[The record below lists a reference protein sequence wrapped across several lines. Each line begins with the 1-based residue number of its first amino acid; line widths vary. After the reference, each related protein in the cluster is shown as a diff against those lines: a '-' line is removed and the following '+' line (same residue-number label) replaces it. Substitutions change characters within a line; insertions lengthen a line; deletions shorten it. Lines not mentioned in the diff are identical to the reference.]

1 MLFSTKL
8 TVEVNRCKFVDSF
21 VGFLQSRFKTK
32 YIIQECCWSC
42 SGRFCFFFFIF
53 TQGFE
58 ETGAYNMLAI
68 MLLPRCKGMQC
79 ILKFVGPVQEKAVV
93 VEYDQKVLM
102 PMLHKA

>member
-1 MLFSTKL
+1 LLILLLVFCNQDSKL
-8 TVEVNRCKFVDSF
+8 NILYKNVAGVAVDVFV
-21 VGFLQSRFKTK
+21 
-32 YIIQECCWSC
+32 
-42 SGRFCFFFFIF
+42 FFFFF